1 MDIYG
6 FVFERYRYYNSYMN
20 ENVLKTI
27 DDRINKKTVAIEQKQ
42 AKNDNLRVQIGIYE
56 SSIAANDLSIGLKRA
71 EIEEMQK
78 LREEALILKAKA
90 EDILEYTNGLRAKF
104 DAYEWSPDMPWEHKI
119 ESSDYKSKTEE
130 RFSYVARMDEI
141 VKQVNKI
148 YFRR

>member
-1 MDIYG
+1 M
-6 FVFERYRYYNSYMN
+6 S

-27 DDRINKKTVAIEQKQ
+27 DDRINKKTVAIEQKKS
-42 AKNDNLRVQIGIYE
+42 KNDNLRAQIAIYE
-56 SSIAANDLSIGLKRA
+56 SSIAANDQSIDIKQG

-104 DAYEWSPDMPWEHKI
+104 DTYEWSPDMPWEHKI
-119 ESSDYKSKTEE
+119 ESSDYRVKTEE
-130 RFSYVARMDEI
+130 RFSYVARMEEI